1 MEKTGI
7 SHKAM
12 SVEFKKL
19 LALMEQLRGS
29 DGCPWDRAQTIP
41 SLKNDL
47 LSEAMEVVKA
57 VENGDYEN
65 LKEELGDL
73 IWVTIMIT
81 QIAKEQ
87 GQFDVDDVLTNV
99 MGKMI
104 RRHPHVFD
112 GVKAITAGEAKR
124 IFDTAKQREKKG
136 VTRPR

>member
-1 MEKTGI
+1 MGSTGI

-12 SVEFKKL
+12 MVGFKEL
-19 LALMEQLRGS
+19 IELIDHLRGS
-29 DGCPWDRAQTIP
+29 NGCPWDRVQTIP

-57 VENGDYEN
+57 VESGDHEN

-73 IWVTIMIT
+73 IWVTVMIT

-87 GQFDVDDVLTNV
+87 GYFDVDDVLTTV
-99 MGKMI
+99 MGKMV

-112 GVKAITAGEAKR
+112 GKRAITAEEAKR
-124 IFDTAKQREKKG
+124 IFDAAKQQEKMK
-136 VTRPR
+136 

>member
-1 MEKTGI
+1 MV
-7 SHKAM
+7 
-12 SVEFKKL
+12 VEFKKL
-19 LALMEQLRGS
+19 LELMDQLRGS

-73 IWVTIMIT
+73 IWVTVMIT
-81 QIAKEQ
+81 QIAKDQ
-87 GQFDVDDVLTNV
+87 GHFDVDDVLTNV
-99 MGKMI
+99 VGKMI

-112 GVKAITAGEAKR
+112 GVRAITAEEAKR
-124 IFDTAKQREKKG
+124 VFDTAKQREKKE
-136 VTRPR
+136 